1 MTALP
6 TSTPSTT
13 DTTPARGSS
22 TFGLVLLLGVMAAL
36 GAVTIDLYLPSLP
49 DVARDLGVSD
59 ASTQLTITC
68 VLVGSALGQL
78 VSGPL
83 SDAYGR
89 RKPAL
94 VGFAVYVVACLLCAI
109 APNLTA
115 LVAFRFLSGAGAAA
129 GAVVGM
135 AIIRDLFTGP
145 RAARLMSR
153 LVLVIGVA
161 PLFAPTIGGAIAAHT
176 GWRPVL
182 ALLSVAGL
190 LVMLAVW
197 RRLPETRPELAAPRT
212 GDVPAQA
219 SRQPTTAEP
228 AADAVPVARRRGD
241 RVLRAFAGYGA
252 LVRDRRFLGLAVV
265 PGLAM
270 SVVMSYV
277 ATSPFVFQEGFGL
290 SSGQYALL
298 FAVMGTALVGGSQL
312 NAALVQRFGSP
323 ALLRVGVTAAFA
335 LSLVLGAVVLI
346 GVDSLVVFAAP
357 LWLMLLSLG
366 LIMPNAVTMA
376 LEPYGASAGSAAA
389 LVTALQSGVGGL
401 VGVLTGALGGDAG
414 AMSLVV
420 AVATA
425 LALTL
430 VTAVAVADRR
440 AAVARA

>member
-22 TFGLVLLLGVMAAL
+22 TFGLILLLGVMAAL

-49 DVARDLGVSD
+49 EVARDLGVTD

-89 RKPAL
+89 RRPAL
-94 VGFAVYVVACLLCAI
+94 VGFSVYVVACLLCAV

-161 PLFAPTIGGAIAAHT
+161 PLFAPTVGGAIAAHT

-197 RRLPETRPELAAPRT
+197 RRLPETRPELAAGRA
-212 GDVPAQA
+212 GAVPAQA
-219 SRQPTTAEP
+219 SRERTAEP
-228 AADAVPVARRRGD
+228 AAAVPVARRRGD

-290 SSGQYALL
+290 SQGQYALL

-323 ALLRVGVTAAFA
+323 ALLRVGVTAAFT
-335 LSLVLGAVVLI
+335 LSLVLGAVVLS

-414 AMSLVV
+414 AMALVV

-430 VTAVAVADRR
+430 VTAVAAADRR
-440 AAVARA
+440 TQVARA